1 MAVLS
6 GPASSHFSKN
16 FTKTGARNNT
26 QTHTR
31 AHEHELPHRCLKKE
45 KRKKN
50 SFKSRKYGAGTD
62 SQVNLRASRIAVL
75 ELLRHKSKARII
87 NYKKSS
93 YSEHKFSG

>member
-16 FTKTGARNNT
+16 FTKTGAHYNT

-45 KRKKN
+45 KRKK
-50 SFKSRKYGAGTD
+50 KT
-62 SQVNLRASRIAVL
+62 
-75 ELLRHKSKARII
+75 LLRVENMELVQIAK
-87 NYKKSS
+87 
-93 YSEHKFSG
+93 